1 MRVDRL
7 INKQTGADYTLE
19 SLLEATPEE
28 SVTLDDEDRE
38 WLDDIAV
45 VEETG

>member
-1 MRVDRL
+1 MKGG
-7 INKQTGADYTLE
+7 NKQTWEDYTLE

-38 WLDDIAV
+38 WLNDVAV
-45 VEETG
+45 GEETI